1 VKSSVRVFFL
11 FLVIF
16 LATMGGHLYSPDEE
30 ILFRTTQSLAE
41 HGRFSIEP
49 LQGFATRKGIDGVEY
64 AQYGIGQPILA
75 VPFYYFGK
83 ALYKIFPFQNA
94 PFWVEDT
101 TQYYDIA
108 PEPVVLRL
116 GVSLFNQVVT
126 ALLCAVLFSF
136 CHYLTRDL
144 KAAWMTCL
152 LFGVGSYAWVHSKP
166 FFTEPLAAL
175 LSFSSFY
182 LLYKGLEKSSL
193 SRILLG
199 GILYA
204 YALLVRLD
212 SLFLIP
218 GYFVLIFLSNG
229 RFTGYKFSRLIR
241 AQFRSPGE
249 IDPEDPMF
257 SAGLSEEERKI
268 AKSPLRHYL
277 FFAPLAL
284 SFLILLAL
292 NKSRY
297 GSFMSTGYED
307 QEEGL
312 RFSTPLLAGFYGFIF
327 SAGKG
332 MFFFSPPLALF
343 FFAARKFYK
352 KYFALALGLFA
363 LALSFFVVQCKW
375 QNWPG
380 GWCWGPRHIYQ
391 IHVFLALPI
400 SILFLAP
407 RSVGKRCVFWAF
419 LLVGA
424 FIQIYGSSQNFI
436 DYYAEFFTTPRT
448 PPNNNNVWYRES
460 EPFLD
465 NAYALFILDEKGQ
478 MLNRV
483 PLHTLV
489 SPIQNSIYY
498 PQNSVWSNY
507 FVLLRLGRHDFFWPR
522 LVCRRSSRQSG
533 SVPQGSGNVPR
544 DNGKNVQEP
553 RRTPPQKS
561 IDSQIP

>member
-1 VKSSVRVFFL
+1 MKSFLRVFFL

-41 HGRFSIEP
+41 RGRFSIEP
-49 LQGFATRKGIDGVEY
+49 LQGFATKKGVDGREY
-64 AQYGIGQPILA
+64 SQYGIGQPLLA

-83 ALYKIFPFQNA
+83 ILYAIFPFQNA
-94 PFWVEDT
+94 PLWIQDT

-108 PEPVVLRL
+108 PESVVLRL

-136 CHYLTRDL
+136 SWYLTKDL
-144 KAAWMTCL
+144 KAAWITSL
-152 LFGVGSYAWVHSKP
+152 LFGLGSYAWVHSKP

-193 SRILLG
+193 SRIFAAG
-199 GILYA
+199 VLYA

-212 SLFLIP
+212 SLFFIP
-218 GYFVLIFLSNG
+218 GYIVLIFLYNG
-229 RFTGYKFSRLIR
+229 RFTGYKFSRLLR
-241 AQFRSPGE
+241 AQFRSPGK
-249 IDPEDPMF
+249 IDPEDPAF
-257 SAGLSEEERKI
+257 SVGLSEEEWKI
-268 AKSPLRHYL
+268 TRSPLRHYL

-284 SFLILLAL
+284 SFLVLLAL

-297 GSFMSTGYED
+297 GSFLSTGYED
-307 QEEGL
+307 QSEGIH
-312 RFSTPLLAGFYGFIF
+312 FTTPLSAGFYGFIF
-327 SAGKG
+327 SAGRG
-332 MFFFSPPLALF
+332 MFFFSPCLALF

-352 KYFALALGLFA
+352 KFYPLGLGLFA
-363 LALSFFVVQCKW
+363 LVLSFFLVQCKW
-375 QNWPG
+375 QNWAG
-380 GWCWGPRHIYQ
+380 GWSWGPRHIYQ

-419 LLVGA
+419 IIVGA
-424 FIQIYGSSQNFI
+424 FIQLYGSSQNFI
-436 DYYAEFFTTPRT
+436 DYYVEFFITPRT
-448 PPNNNNVWYRES
+448 QPNNYNVWYLES

-465 NAYALFILDEKGQ
+465 QAYALFILDEKGQ
-478 MLNRV
+478 IINRV
-483 PLHTLV
+483 SLRTLV
-489 SPIQNSIYY
+489 SPIQNSVYY
-498 PQNSVWSNY
+498 PQNSMWSNY
-507 FVLLRLGRHDFFWPR
+507 FVLLRLGRHDFFWPKFLFR
-522 LVCRRSSRQSG
+522 HSSGESG
-533 SVPQGSGNVPR
+533 SVPKASGKGAR

-553 RRTPPQKS
+553 PRIPQQKS
-561 IDSQIP
+561 VDSQTP